1 MEKVSIVGLDIAKSS
16 FHAHGAAEDGSKVF
30 SKALPR
36 GRVLEFFGRVE
47 PCTIAL
53 EACAGAHHWSRE
65 LSRLG
70 HDVRLIAPQYVKP
83 YVKRQ
88 KNDANDAEA
97 IAEAASRPTMRFVAT
112 KSAEQQG
119 QAMVLKTRELL
130 TGQRTQ
136 TINALRGHLAE
147 HGIVAPKGPQH
158 LPRLERAVA
167 ENAERLPA
175 DVTGLCQIF
184 FDLIDGLSERID
196 ELTRRLRQIARQN
209 DVARRLMTMPGIG
222 PVTAVSI
229 AVLAAPPE
237 MFSKGRDFAA
247 WIGLAPRQH
256 STGGRTRLGKISKM
270 GQRDLRR
277 LLIIGAMS
285 VIQAAKRRG
294 AAPEGS
300 WLARMLA
307 RKPKM
312 LVAVALANIPLTH
325 AAHMLPGGGWRGWRG
340 RSWLMAAS
348 TRPLPTPKREGRLG
362 CGGSERRSWQSVD
375 EIRNG
380 KTSNVPSSLYY
391 GLSFWTCPSNSP

>member
-1 MEKVSIVGLDIAKSS
+1 MEEVSIVGLDIAKNS

-30 SKALPR
+30 SRALPR
-36 GRVLEFFGRVE
+36 GRVLELFGQIER
-47 PCTIAL
+47 CTVAM

-65 LSRLG
+65 LSKLG

-97 IAEAASRPTMRFVAT
+97 IAEAASRPTMRFVTPKTIA
-112 KSAEQQG
+112 QQG
-119 QAMVLKTRELL
+119 QAMVLKSCDLL
-130 TGQRTQ
+130 TAQRTQ

-147 HGIVAPKGPQH
+147 YGIVAPKGPQH
-158 LPRLERAVA
+158 LPLLERAVA
-167 ENAERLPA
+167 ENAERLPV
-175 DVTGLCQIF
+175 DVTVLSQMY
-184 FDLIDGLSERID
+184 FDLIDGLTKHID
-196 ELTRRLRQIARQN
+196 ALTRQLRQIARQN

-237 MFSKGRDFAA
+237 MFRKGRDFAA

-256 STGGRTRLGKISKM
+256 STGGKTRLGKISKM

-285 VIQAAKRRG
+285 AIQAAQKRGG
-294 AAPEGS
+294 APGGS

-307 RKPKM
+307 CKPKM
-312 LVAVALANIPLTH
+312 LVAVALANKMARMAWAIM
-325 AAHMLPGGGWRGWRG
+325 AHGGVYE
-340 RSWLMAAS
+340 
-348 TRPLPTPKREGRLG
+348 TPA
-362 CGGSERRSWQSVD
+362 
-375 EIRNG
+375 NA
-380 KTSNVPSSLYY
+380 
-391 GLSFWTCPSNSP
+391 

>member
-1 MEKVSIVGLDIAKSS
+1 MEKVSILGLDIAKNT
-16 FHAHGAAEDGSKVF
+16 FHAHGAAGDGSKVF
-30 SKALPR
+30 SRALPR
-36 GRVLEFFGRVE
+36 GRVLEVFSQIE
-47 PCTIAL
+47 PCTVAM
-53 EACAGAHHWSRE
+53 EACAGAHYWSRE
-65 LSRLG
+65 ISKLG

-119 QAMVLKTRELL
+119 QAMVLKTRDLL

-136 TINALRGHLAE
+136 AINALRGHLAE

-158 LPRLERAVA
+158 LPRLERAVI
-167 ENAERLPA
+167 ENVRRLPSE
-175 DVTGLCQIF
+175 VTGLCQMF
-184 FDLIDGLSERID
+184 FDLIAGLSERID
-196 ELTRRLRQIARQN
+196 ELTRQLRQVARQN
-209 DVARRLMTMPGIG
+209 DVARRLMTIPGIG

-247 WIGLAPRQH
+247 WTGLAPRQH

-285 VIQAAKRRG
+285 VIQAAQKRG
-294 AAPEGS
+294 GAPEGS

-312 LVAVALANIPLTH
+312 LVAVALANKMARTAWAIM
-325 AAHMLPGGGWRGWRG
+325 AHG
-340 RSWLMAAS
+340 SVYE
-348 TRPLPTPKREGRLG
+348 TPA
-362 CGGSERRSWQSVD
+362 
-375 EIRNG
+375 NA
-380 KTSNVPSSLYY
+380 
-391 GLSFWTCPSNSP
+391 

>member
-1 MEKVSIVGLDIAKSS
+1 MEKVSIVGLDIAKNS
-16 FHAHGAAEDGSKVF
+16 FHAHGCAEDGSKVF

-36 GRVLEFFGRVE
+36 GRVLEFFDRVE
-47 PCTIAL
+47 PCIVAL

-97 IAEAASRPTMRFVAT
+97 IAEAASRPTMRFVAAKT
-112 KSAEQQG
+112 TAQQG
-119 QAMVLKTRELL
+119 QAMVLKTRDLL
-130 TGQRTQ
+130 TTQRTQ
-136 TINALRGHLAE
+136 SINALRGHLAE

-158 LPRLERAVA
+158 LARLEMAVA
-167 ENAERLPA
+167 ENAERLPPE
-175 DVTGLCQIF
+175 VIGLCQIF
-184 FDLIDGLSERID
+184 FDLIAGLSDRID
-196 ELTRRLRQIARQN
+196 ALTRQLRQVARHN
-209 DVARRLMTMPGIG
+209 DAARRLMTMPGIG

-256 STGGRTRLGKISKM
+256 STGGKTRLGKISKM

-285 VIQAAKRRG
+285 AIQAAQKRGG
-294 AAPEGS
+294 APDGS

-312 LVAVALANIPLTH
+312 LVAVALANKMARMAWAIM
-325 AAHMLPGGGWRGWRG
+325 AHGGVYE
-340 RSWLMAAS
+340 
-348 TRPLPTPKREGRLG
+348 TPA
-362 CGGSERRSWQSVD
+362 
-375 EIRNG
+375 NA
-380 KTSNVPSSLYY
+380 
-391 GLSFWTCPSNSP
+391 